1 MARAIL
7 LRISS
12 FIPIL
17 QHLNPFYQTMK
28 SKATPI
34 FVLLLLLVSATACGQ
49 ATTTPQTETT
59 PRPLPESAIKFDYN
73 NHLYF
78 DAVIRDSIPAQLVF
92 DTGNTN
98 LLLDSTFY
106 AEHFAAQGTLRKAF
120 VGGAGDGRQM
130 ASVDMSGWEYRV
142 GEFAHKDQTAVVL
155 NLRKI
160 LGNNVSGMFGMEFV
174 RGRKVEFN
182 YADKYMRFLDNEQ
195 PDATYTCIDCKW
207 LDDSKTR
214 ILVPAK
220 IALDATTSREGLF
233 LVDMG
238 SSGTI
243 AINSS
248 SVAKMGLQGRSD
260 VQKMVYAVG
269 GIGGSRTD
277 YLVKLANVEL
287 GGLSVS
293 NIRADYSGN
302 ATGALADKRYD
313 GLIGNELLERFDV
326 IFDFAECK
334 MYLRA
339 NRNFDTPSRYFFGV
353 ALTPQRD
360 HWTVNGLLE
369 GGKAE
374 KAGVK
379 RGDRIVKING
389 KTPSEMSEAER
400 KDLTHSREPWR
411 ATISRGSTTIEVVIE
426 CED

>member
-1 MARAIL
+1 M
-7 LRISS
+7 
-12 FIPIL
+12 
-17 QHLNPFYQTMK
+17 N
-28 SKATPI
+28 SKTITI
-34 FVLLLLLVSATACGQ
+34 FTSMLLLAVATACGQ
-49 ATTTPQTETT
+49 ATATNEAEGT
-59 PRPLPESAIKFDYN
+59 PRPLPEGAVAFNYN

-78 DAVIRDSIPAQLVF
+78 DAVIRDSIPARLVF

-106 AEHFAAQGTLRKAF
+106 AENFAKQGTLRKAF
-120 VGGAGDGRQM
+120 VGGAGNGRQM
-130 ASVDMSGWEYRV
+130 ANVDMSGWEYRV
-142 GEFAHKDQTAVVL
+142 GSFAHKDQTAVVI

-182 YADKYMRFLDNEQ
+182 YADEYMRILGEEQ

-214 ILVPAK
+214 ILVPVK

-243 AINSS
+243 SINSS
-248 SVAKMGLQGRSD
+248 SVAKMGLKNHPG

-277 YLVKLANVEL
+277 NLVKLASVEL
-287 GGLSVS
+287 GGLKVS

-326 IFDFAECK
+326 IFDFAGCK
-334 MYLRA
+334 MWVRP
-339 NRNFDTPSRYFFGV
+339 NRNFDTPSHYFFGV
-353 ALTPQRD
+353 ALTPHKD
-360 HWTVNGLLE
+360 HWVVNGLLE

-389 KTPSEMSEAER
+389 KMPSEMSEAER
-400 KDLTHSREPWR
+400 KALTRSREPWR
-411 ATISRGSTTIEVVIE
+411 ATIDRNGTTSEIVIE

>member
-1 MARAIL
+1 M
-7 LRISS
+7 
-12 FIPIL
+12 
-17 QHLNPFYQTMK
+17 N
-28 SKATPI
+28 SKTITI
-34 FVLLLLLVSATACGQ
+34 FTSLLLLAVATACGQ
-49 ATTTPQTETT
+49 ATATNEAEGT
-59 PRPLPESAIKFDYN
+59 PRPLPEGAVAFNYN

-78 DAVIRDSIPAQLVF
+78 EAVIRDSIPALLVF

-106 AEHFAAQGTLRKAF
+106 AEHFATQGTLRKAF
-120 VGGAGDGRQM
+120 IGGAGNGRQM
-130 ASVDMSGWEYRV
+130 ANVDMSGWEYRV
-142 GEFAHKDQTAVVL
+142 GSFAHKDQTAVVI

-182 YADKYMRFLDNEQ
+182 YADQYMHFRDNEQ
-195 PDATYTCIDCKW
+195 PDNSYTCIDCKW
-207 LDDSKTR
+207 LDNTQTR
-214 ILVPAK
+214 ILVPVK
-220 IALDATTSREGLF
+220 IALDATTTREGMF

-243 AINSS
+243 SINSS
-248 SVAKMGLQGRSD
+248 SVAKMGLTNHSD

-277 YLVKLANVEL
+277 NLVKLASVEL
-287 GGLSVS
+287 GGLKVS

-302 ATGALADKRYD
+302 ATGALADTRYD
-313 GLIGNELLERFDV
+313 GLIGNERLERFDV

-353 ALTPQRD
+353 ALTPHKD
-360 HWTVNGLLE
+360 HWVVNGLLE

-389 KTPSEMSEAER
+389 KMPSEMSETER
-400 KDLTHSREPWR
+400 KALTRSREPWS
-411 ATISRGSTTIEVVIE
+411 ATIDRNETTIEVEIAPE
-426 CED
+426 N

>member
-1 MARAIL
+1 MNSKTITIFA
-7 LRISS
+7 
-12 FIPIL
+12 
-17 QHLNPFYQTMK
+17 TM
-28 SKATPI
+28 
-34 FVLLLLLVSATACGQ
+34 LLLATATACGQ
-49 ATTTPQTETT
+49 APAKTETEAT
-59 PRPLPESAIKFDYN
+59 PRPLPEGAVAFDYN

-78 DAVIRDSIPAQLVF
+78 DAVIRDSIPARLVF
-92 DTGNTN
+92 DTGNTS

-106 AEHFAAQGTLRKAF
+106 AENFAAQGTLRKAF
-120 VGGAGDGRQM
+120 IGGAGNGRQM

-142 GEFAHKDQTAVVL
+142 GEYAHKDQTAVVL

-182 YADKYMRFLDNEQ
+182 YADEYIRVLSSNEQ
-195 PDATYTCIDCKW
+195 PGSDFTCIDCKW
-207 LDDSKTR
+207 LDDTQTR
-214 ILVPAK
+214 ILVPVK

-233 LVDMG
+233 LVDLG
-238 SSGTI
+238 SSGTVN
-243 AINSS
+243 INSS
-248 SVAKMGLQGRSD
+248 SVAKMGLQNHSG
-260 VQKMVYAVG
+260 VQKMIYAVG

-277 YLVKLANVEL
+277 YTFKLAGVEL
-287 GGLSVS
+287 GGLSAS

-326 IFDFAECK
+326 IFDFAKCK

-353 ALTPQRD
+353 ALTPHKD
-360 HWTVNGLLE
+360 HWVVNGLLE

-400 KDLTHSREPWR
+400 KALTRSHEPWR
-411 ATISRGSTTIEVVIE
+411 ATIDRNGTTSEIVIE

>member
-1 MARAIL
+1 
-7 LRISS
+7 
-12 FIPIL
+12 
-17 QHLNPFYQTMK
+17 MK
-28 SKATPI
+28 NKTITLFASM
-34 FVLLLLLVSATACGQ
+34 LLLATATACGQ
-49 ATTTPQTETT
+49 ATTTNETEST
-59 PRPLPESAIKFDYN
+59 PRPLPEGAVAFGYN

-78 DAVIRDSIPAQLVF
+78 DAVIRDSIPARLVF

-106 AEHFAAQGTLRKAF
+106 AENFAKQGTLRKAF
-120 VGGAGDGRQM
+120 VGGAGNGRQM
-130 ASVDMSGWEYRV
+130 ANVDMSGWEYRV
-142 GEFAHKDQTAVVL
+142 GSFAHKDQTAVVI

-182 YADKYMRFLDNEQ
+182 YADEYMRILGEEQ

-214 ILVPAK
+214 ILVPVK

-233 LVDMG
+233 LVDLG
-238 SSGTI
+238 SSGTVN
-243 AINSS
+243 INSS
-248 SVAKMGLQGRSD
+248 SVAKMGLQNHSG

-277 YLVKLANVEL
+277 YTFKLASVEL
-287 GGLSVS
+287 GGLKVS

-334 MYLRA
+334 MYLRP

-353 ALTPQRD
+353 ALTPHKD
-360 HWTVNGLLE
+360 HWVVNGLLE

-400 KDLTHSREPWR
+400 KALTRSREPWS
-411 ATISRGSTTIEVVIE
+411 ATIDRNGSTIEFAIE

>member
-1 MARAIL
+1 MNNKTITL
-7 LRISS
+7 LALMS
-12 FIPIL
+12 
-17 QHLNPFYQTMK
+17 
-28 SKATPI
+28 
-34 FVLLLLLVSATACGQ
+34 LLAVATACGQ
-49 ATTTPQTETT
+49 DTVKSQPDNSSS
-59 PRPLPESAIKFDYN
+59 RPMPEDAVPFDYN

-78 DAVIRDSIPAQLVF
+78 NAVIRDSIPAQLVF

-106 AEHFAAQGTLRKAF
+106 AENFAKQGTLRKAF

-142 GEFAHKDQTAVVL
+142 GEYAHKDQTAVVL

-160 LGNNVSGMFGMEFV
+160 LGNNVSGMFGMTFM
-174 RGRKVEFN
+174 RDRKVEFN
-182 YADKYMRFLDNEQ
+182 YADEYMRLLGEEQ
-195 PDATYTCIDCKW
+195 PDATYACIDCKW

-214 ILVPAK
+214 ILVPVK
-220 IALDATTSREGLF
+220 IALDETTSREGLF

-248 SVAKMGLQGRSD
+248 SVVKMGLQNHSD

-277 YLVKLANVEL
+277 YLIKLASVEL

-302 ATGALADKRYD
+302 TTGSLADKRYD

-334 MYLRA
+334 MSLRP

-353 ALTPQRD
+353 ALTPQKD
-360 HWTVNGLLE
+360 CWVVNGLLE
-369 GGKAE
+369 GGNAE

-400 KDLTHSREPWR
+400 EDLTHSREPWR

>member
-1 MARAIL
+1 M
-7 LRISS
+7 
-12 FIPIL
+12 
-17 QHLNPFYQTMK
+17 N
-28 SKATPI
+28 SKTITI
-34 FVLLLLLVSATACGQ
+34 FTSLLLLAVATACGQ
-49 ATTTPQTETT
+49 ATATNEAEGT
-59 PRPLPESAIKFDYN
+59 PRPLPEGAVAFNYN

-78 DAVIRDSIPAQLVF
+78 EAAIRDSIPALLVF

-120 VGGAGDGRQM
+120 IGGAGDGRQM
-130 ASVDMSGWEYRV
+130 ANVDMSGWAYRV
-142 GEFAHKDQTAVVL
+142 GGFAHKDQTAVVL

-160 LGNNVSGMFGMEFV
+160 LGNNVSGMFGMDFM

-182 YADKYMRFLDNEQ
+182 YADKYIHILGDEQ
-195 PDATYTCIDCKW
+195 PDTTYTCIDCKW
-207 LDDSKTR
+207 LDNTQTR
-214 ILVPAK
+214 ILVPVK
-220 IALDATTSREGLF
+220 IALDATTTREGIF

-238 SSGTI
+238 SSGTLS
-243 AINSS
+243 INSS
-248 SVAKMGLQGRSD
+248 SIAKMGLQGRTD
-260 VQKMVYAVG
+260 VQKMVYNVG

-277 YLVKLANVEL
+277 NLVKLASVEL
-287 GGLSVS
+287 GGLNVS

-302 ATGALADKRYD
+302 ATGALSDTRYD

-353 ALTPQRD
+353 VLTPQRD

-400 KDLTHSREPWR
+400 KALTRSREPWHV
-411 ATISRGSTTIEVVIE
+411 TIDRNGTTSEIVIE

>member
-1 MARAIL
+1 
-7 LRISS
+7 
-12 FIPIL
+12 
-17 QHLNPFYQTMK
+17 MK
-28 SKATPI
+28 NKTITLFASM
-34 FVLLLLLVSATACGQ
+34 LLLATATACGQ
-49 ATTTPQTETT
+49 ATTTNDTEST
-59 PRPLPESAIKFDYN
+59 PRPLPEGAVAFGYN

-78 DAVIRDSIPAQLVF
+78 DAVIRDSIPARLVF

-106 AEHFAAQGTLRKAF
+106 AENFAKQGTLRKAF
-120 VGGAGDGRQM
+120 VGGAGNGRQM
-130 ASVDMSGWEYRV
+130 ANVDMSGWEYRV
-142 GEFAHKDQTAVVL
+142 GSFAHKDQTAVVL

-174 RGRKVEFN
+174 RGRKAEFN
-182 YADKYMRFLDNEQ
+182 YADEYMRFLSEEQ

-214 ILVPAK
+214 ILVPVK

-233 LVDMG
+233 LVDLG
-238 SSGTI
+238 SSGTVN
-243 AINSS
+243 INSS
-248 SVAKMGLQGRSD
+248 SVAKMGLQNHSG
-260 VQKMVYAVG
+260 VQKMAYAVG

-277 YLVKLANVEL
+277 YTFKLASVEL
-287 GGLSVS
+287 GGLNVS

-334 MYLRA
+334 IYLRP

-353 ALTPQRD
+353 ALTPHKD
-360 HWTVNGLLE
+360 HWVVNGLLE

-400 KDLTHSREPWR
+400 KALTRSREPWS
-411 ATISRGSTTIEVVIE
+411 ATIDRNGTTTEIVIE

>member
-1 MARAIL
+1 MNSKTITIFA
-7 LRISS
+7 
-12 FIPIL
+12 
-17 QHLNPFYQTMK
+17 TM
-28 SKATPI
+28 
-34 FVLLLLLVSATACGQ
+34 LLLTVATACGQ
-49 ATTTPQTETT
+49 APAKTETEAT
-59 PRPLPESAIKFDYN
+59 PRPLPEGAVAFDYN

-78 DAVIRDSIPAQLVF
+78 DAVIRDSIPALLVF
-92 DTGNTN
+92 DTGNTS

-106 AEHFAAQGTLRKAF
+106 AENFAAQGTLRKAF
-120 VGGAGDGRQM
+120 IGGAGNGRQM

-142 GEFAHKDQTAVVL
+142 GEYAHKDQTAVVL

-182 YADKYMRFLDNEQ
+182 YADEYIRVLSSNEQ
-195 PDATYTCIDCKW
+195 PGSDYTCIDCKW
-207 LDDSKTR
+207 LDDTQTR
-214 ILVPAK
+214 ILVPVK

-233 LVDMG
+233 LVDLG

-248 SVAKMGLQGRSD
+248 SVVKMGLQNHSD
-260 VQKMVYAVG
+260 VQKMIYAVG

-277 YLVKLANVEL
+277 YTFKLARVEL

-334 MYLRA
+334 MWVRP

-353 ALTPQRD
+353 VLTPHKD
-360 HWTVNGLLE
+360 HWVVNGLLE

-389 KTPSEMSEAER
+389 KTPSEMNEAER
-400 KDLTHSREPWR
+400 KALTRSHEPWR
-411 ATISRGSTTIEVVIE
+411 ATIDRNGTTSEIVIE

>member
-1 MARAIL
+1 M
-7 LRISS
+7 
-12 FIPIL
+12 
-17 QHLNPFYQTMK
+17 N
-28 SKATPI
+28 SKTITI
-34 FVLLLLLVSATACGQ
+34 FTSLLLLAVATACGQ
-49 ATTTPQTETT
+49 ATATNEAEGT
-59 PRPLPESAIKFDYN
+59 PRPLPEGAVAFNYN

-78 DAVIRDSIPAQLVF
+78 EAVIRDSIPALLVF

-106 AEHFAAQGTLRKAF
+106 AEHFATQGTLRKAF
-120 VGGAGDGRQM
+120 IGGAGNGRQM
-130 ASVDMSGWEYRV
+130 ANVDMSGWEYRV
-142 GEFAHKDQTAVVL
+142 GSFAHKDQTAVVI

-182 YADKYMRFLDNEQ
+182 YADQYMHFRDNEQ
-195 PDATYTCIDCKW
+195 PDNSYTCIDCKW
-207 LDDSKTR
+207 LDNTQTR
-214 ILVPAK
+214 ILVPVK
-220 IALDATTSREGLF
+220 IALDATTTREGMF

-243 AINSS
+243 SINSS
-248 SVAKMGLQGRSD
+248 SVAKMGLTNHSD

-277 YLVKLANVEL
+277 NLVKLASVEL
-287 GGLSVS
+287 GGLKVS

-302 ATGALADKRYD
+302 ATGALADTRYD

-353 ALTPQRD
+353 ALTPHKD
-360 HWTVNGLLE
+360 HWVVNGLLE

-389 KTPSEMSEAER
+389 KMPSEMSETER
-400 KDLTHSREPWR
+400 KALTRSREPWS
-411 ATISRGSTTIEVVIE
+411 ATIDRNETTIEVEIAPE
-426 CED
+426 N